1 MNNRL
6 RTVVAVLVL
15 LAAGTACAGTVA
27 PPVRASEPAPAEQ
40 VVSEAPAIRVT
51 LLGTGGGPGGRVER
65 AGIATLLQV
74 GDHNYLIDAGDGV
87 SRQLA
92 HAGLGDVD
100 IPIVFLTHLHDDH
113 YAGLPALATFAYT
126 LRSRSL
132 QLVGPAGTDQL
143 RTALADLLQVSAN
156 IRMVE
161 NRLPYAP
168 AQFLHATEYTQN
180 PVYRDDR
187 VTVTA
192 MENHHFRFGS
202 DSPAASNKSYSL
214 RFETGGKVI
223 VFTGDTGPDPRVDEL
238 ARGADVLF
246 AEMASYTDRT
256 LVPSQILRHMD
267 EEHLS
272 PTAVGQL
279 AARAGVKKLVLTHIG
294 MVGEDDIAEI
304 RRHYSGELVVGADL
318 AEITL

>member
-1 MNNRL
+1 ML
-6 RTVVAVLVL
+6 FV
-15 LAAGTACAGTVA
+15 LAAATACVGTVA
-27 PPVRASEPAPAEQ
+27 PAAQASQPAVAAEATNEASAVR
-40 VVSEAPAIRVT
+40 IT

-74 GDHNYLIDAGDGV
+74 GERNYLIDAGDGV

-132 QLVGPAGTDQL
+132 HLAGPAGTEQL
-143 RTALADLLQVSAN
+143 RSALADLLQVSAN

-168 AQFLHATEYTQN
+168 DQFLHATEYTQN
-180 PVYRDDR
+180 PVYHDDR

-192 MENHHFRFGS
+192 VENHHFRFGP
-202 DSPAASNKSYSL
+202 DSPAASNKSYGL

-223 VFTGDTGPDPRVDEL
+223 AFTGDTGPDPRVDEL

-246 AEMASYTDRT
+246 AEMVSAADRL
-256 LVPSQILRHMD
+256 LVPPQILRHMD

-272 PTAVGQL
+272 PAAVGQL
-279 AARAGVKKLVLTHIG
+279 ATRAGVKKLVLTHIG
-294 MVGEDDIAEI
+294 NVSEEDIAEV
-304 RRHYSGELVVGADL
+304 RRHYLGELVVGADL
-318 AEITL
+318 TEIAL